1 MTTLQRSNTVPTG
14 LTKSSKPNAVRD
26 TFVAFLGEFIGT
38 FMFLFFAFAGTQV
51 ANTIAPKEAVFT
63 YEIPGADGRLGSI
76 AFMPNNASN
85 LIYIALSF
93 GMSLAVNV
101 WVFFRISGGI
111 FNPAVS
117 RPVAPRGGRC
127 FAELAYRLHLLWLW
141 LVPLVG
147 CGWSSCSLPRS
158 LGRCVQQQL

>member
-1 MTTLQRSNTVPTG
+1 MTNLQRSNTTPTG

-26 TFVAFLGEFIGT
+26 TVVAFLGEFIGT

-63 YEIPGADGRLGSI
+63 YEIPNTDGRLGS
-76 AFMPNNASN
+76 FTFLPNNASN

-117 RPVAPRGGRC
+117 RSEILSPHSTWA
-127 FAELAYRLHLLWLW
+127 HLEHRSHSHWL
-141 LVPLVG
+141 LSALSVG
-147 CGWSSCSLPRS
+147 CGCLSYSLPRFS
-158 LGRCVQQQL
+158 GLCVQLLL